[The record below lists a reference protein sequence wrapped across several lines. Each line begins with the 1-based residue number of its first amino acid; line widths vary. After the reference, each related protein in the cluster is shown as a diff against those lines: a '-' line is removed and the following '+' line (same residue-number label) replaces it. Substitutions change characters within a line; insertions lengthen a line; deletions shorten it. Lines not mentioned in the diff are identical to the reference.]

1 MRNDLTTY
9 TFFLSH
15 CHADHIMGLTSSW
28 NYGKIYCSEI
38 SKILICDKFPN
49 LKNYVYDLTMDEE
62 HWIYLD
68 DQKKEGVSVVL
79 IDACHCPGAVMFL
92 IKGKMGTVMHTGDFR
107 FHDSMLK
114 HPLLCPPERDNAEK
128 LGITVDIDYLHLDNT
143 FANPDYDFP
152 SREEAYNTLKGIVRN
167 HLNYRVFIFSYSLGK
182 EEVFMNLAED
192 FETLIVV
199 DEERM
204 RNV

>member
-49 LKNYVYDLTMDEE
+49 LKNHVHDLTMDEE

-68 DQKKEGVSVVL
+68 EQKKEGVSVVL

-107 FHDSMLK
+107 FHESML
-114 HPLLCPPERDNAEK
+114 
-128 LGITVDIDYLHLDNT
+128 
-143 FANPDYDFP
+143 
-152 SREEAYNTLKGIVRN
+152 
-167 HLNYRVFIFSYSLGK
+167 
-182 EEVFMNLAED
+182 
-192 FETLIVV
+192 
-199 DEERM
+199 
-204 RNV
+204 